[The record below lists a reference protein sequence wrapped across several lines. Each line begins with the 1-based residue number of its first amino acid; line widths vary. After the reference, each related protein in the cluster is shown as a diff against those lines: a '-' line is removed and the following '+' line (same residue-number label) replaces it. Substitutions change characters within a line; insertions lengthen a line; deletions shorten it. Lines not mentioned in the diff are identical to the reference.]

1 MKTVAVLLMVL
12 LVYQPVSAIAQTQ
25 SDIKAQLDKIPI
37 GKNIEVR
44 LLREDDNKIKGK
56 LVSVANDSFEVQT
69 MKSGKTSNETI
80 AFTDV
85 KSVKKSAA
93 KTPVWVIVGLIAAGA
108 GIGLYTISKT
118 VQ

>member
-1 MKTVAVLLMVL
+1 MFTMKTISVLLMVV

-44 LLREDDNKIKGK
+44 LLREDNNKIKGK

-69 MKSGKTSNETI
+69 AKSGKISNETI
-80 AFTDV
+80 AFADV
-85 KSVKKSAA
+85 KSVKKSGGN
-93 KTPVWVIVGLIAAGA
+93 TLLWGVLVGVLIRN
-108 GIGLYTISKT
+108 K
-118 VQ
+118 